1 MKTEAVRGHL
11 DGLLLAALEDGPL
24 HGYAIITA
32 VQERSGGVLE
42 LRTGTVYPAL
52 NRLER
57 LGLLAGDWQSVGE
70 RRRRCYALTGAGRRT
85 LADERTGWR
94 QFTAAIGAV
103 LDPST
108 PTGNTPAAGGP
119 ASLGPARH
127 RPAT

>member
-57 LGLLAGDWQSVGE
+57 LGLLASDWQSLGE
-70 RRRRCYALTGAGRRT
+70 RRRRCYSLTEAGRRT
-85 LADERTGWR
+85 LADERTAWR
-94 QFTAAIGAV
+94 EFTAAIGAV
-103 LDPST
+103 FEAPDGTRKS
-108 PTGNTPAAGGP
+108 AADV
-119 ASLGPARH
+119 PARPRL

>member
-11 DGLLLAALEDGPL
+11 DGLLLAVLEPEPL

-32 VQERSGGVLE
+32 VQERSGGALE

-57 LGLLAGDWQSVGE
+57 LGLLASDWQSVGE
-70 RRRRCYALTGAGRRT
+70 RRRRCYRLTDAGRRT
-85 LADERTGWR
+85 LADERTAW
-94 QFTAAIGAV
+94 QEFTTAIGAV
-103 LDPST
+103 L
-108 PTGNTPAAGGP
+108 GTPAAPGTTH
-119 ASLGPARH
+119 ARI